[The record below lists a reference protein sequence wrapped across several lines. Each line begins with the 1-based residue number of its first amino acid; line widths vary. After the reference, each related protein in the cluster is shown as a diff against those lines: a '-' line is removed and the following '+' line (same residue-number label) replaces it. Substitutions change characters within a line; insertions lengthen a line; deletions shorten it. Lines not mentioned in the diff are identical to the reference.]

1 MKLSKSQIQNL
12 ITKLITFLTADI
24 WRLRL
29 SHFSKTRAFFLQM
42 LRIMVLAIRG
52 FKEDKCGLRA
62 SALTFYSL
70 LAIVPIVAMF
80 FGIARGFGL
89 DQLLEKQLIV
99 QFPEHQLIIAQI
111 ISFSHSMLDNI
122 GGGIVAG
129 IGVIIL
135 FWTII
140 RVLGTIETSFND
152 IWKVKESRN
161 LFRKISDYLA
171 IMFVGPINLIISS
184 GLTIFISANV
194 TYFIQQIDLLGA
206 LAPLVYIVLAILPY
220 CLIWLLFAFIY
231 IVMPNTK
238 VHFKSGLVAAIIAG
252 TIYQVTQWLYV
263 YFQVG
268 VVNYNTVYGSFAALP
283 LFLVWLQ
290 LSWLIVLFGAEISYA
305 VQNVESYEFEKE
317 AANISPANKRLLSLL
332 IAHLIVKTF
341 AKGQQPMTSAQI
353 ADVSEVPARLVREIL
368 ANLMAAG
375 LLSKIESAD
384 IKEPTYQPSSDINR
398 FSISYVI
405 EALDKRGF
413 DNIPVA
419 PTDELKALVSAIH
432 TFNLAIQQSPAN
444 KLLKEI

>member
-29 SHFSKTRAFFLQM
+29 RHFSKTRAFFLQL

-194 TYFIQQIDLLGA
+194 TYFMQQINLLGA
-206 LAPLVYIVLAILPY
+206 LAPFVYVVLAILPY

-238 VHFKSGLVAAIIAG
+238 VHFKSGLIAAIIAG
-252 TIYQVTQWLYV
+252 TIYQITQWLYV

-341 AKGQQPMTSAQI
+341 AKGEQPMTSAQI
-353 ADVSEVPARLVREIL
+353 ANVSEVPARLVREIL

-419 PTDELKALVSAIH
+419 PSNELKALVSAIQ
-432 TFNLAIQQSPAN
+432 TFSLAIQQSPAN

>member
-1 MKLSKSQIQNL
+1 
-12 ITKLITFLTADI
+12 
-24 WRLRL
+24 
-29 SHFSKTRAFFLQM
+29 
-42 LRIMVLAIRG
+42 MVLAIRG

-194 TYFIQQIDLLGA
+194 TYFMQQINLLGA
-206 LAPLVYIVLAILPY
+206 LAPFVYVVLAILPY

-238 VHFKSGLVAAIIAG
+238 VHFKSGLIAAIIAG
-252 TIYQVTQWLYV
+252 TIYQITQWLYV

-341 AKGQQPMTSAQI
+341 AKGEQPMTSAQI
-353 ADVSEVPARLVREIL
+353 ANVSEVPARLVREIL

-419 PTDELKALVSAIH
+419 PSNELKALVSAIQ
-432 TFNLAIQQSPAN
+432 TFSLAIQQSPAN